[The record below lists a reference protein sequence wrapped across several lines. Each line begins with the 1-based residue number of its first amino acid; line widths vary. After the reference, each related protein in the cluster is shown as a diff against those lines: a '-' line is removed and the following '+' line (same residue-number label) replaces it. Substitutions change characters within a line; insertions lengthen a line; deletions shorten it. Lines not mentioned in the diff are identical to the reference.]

1 MEILTVITTTLA
13 VFFGIELLLTLH
25 KLHNVEGESFYWH
38 TQYEDL
44 KNSLPKRNKKGRFT
58 KKVK

>member
-1 MEILTVITTTLA
+1 MEILTVITTALA
-13 VFFGIELLLTLH
+13 VFFGIELLLTSR
-25 KLHNVEGESFYWH
+25 KLRQAKDESFYWR

>member
-13 VFFGIELLLTLH
+13 VFFGIELLLTLR
-25 KLHNVEGESFYWH
+25 KLHKVEGESFYWR